1 MTPTLIFDPK
11 QRLYSATATPLPA
24 PTGVRAAR
32 WRHYDSI
39 PDSVTIPFAMRLF
52 AMQNLT
58 LQYVDTVTGFCV
70 EKRIG
75 GTKPLVRAVRE
86 QRLGIDRLYAGSFKG
101 EAGRLAK
108 ESEARNAAEFE
119 DNADALLTRLFYGLD
134 TEVGRLGLKGDDKA
148 LVIAVHQALTIA
160 DVTDVRTRGRRDA
173 APLPCPGGTDRLLD
187 APRRVPR
194 HRRPAAAVR
203 RRLLQALAVTE
214 DNRKGDAHRAAQA
227 RHRNARRHNA
237 AMTDL
242 QPDP

>member
-160 DVTDVRTRGRRDA
+160 DVARMYAREGDEMLRRYHVPVARTGCSM
-173 APLPCPGGTDRLLD
+173 LPNEFLAIADLLPQFAGDCYKLSRSREITAKAMLNDLRKHVIVMPDGTT
-187 APRRVPR
+187 
-194 HRRPAAAVR
+194 
-203 RRLLQALAVTE
+203 LQ
-214 DNRKGDAHRAAQA
+214 
-227 RHRNARRHNA
+227 
-237 AMTDL
+237 
-242 QPDP
+242 

>member
-75 GTKPLVRAVRE
+75 GTKRLVRAVRE

-160 DVTDVRTRGRRDA
+160 DVTRMYAREGDEMLRRYHVPVARTGCSM
-173 APLPCPGGTDRLLD
+173 LPNEFLAIADLLPQFAGDCYKLSPSRKITAKAMLNELRKHVIVMPDGTT
-187 APRRVPR
+187 
-194 HRRPAAAVR
+194 
-203 RRLLQALAVTE
+203 LQ
-214 DNRKGDAHRAAQA
+214 
-227 RHRNARRHNA
+227 
-237 AMTDL
+237 
-242 QPDP
+242 

>member
-108 ESEARNAAEFE
+108 ESEARNAAEFGQRRRAAHAAVLRPRHRGRAARPE
-119 DNADALLTRLFYGLD
+119 RRRQGTRNRRPPGAHHSRRDA
-134 TEVGRLGLKGDDKA
+134 
-148 LVIAVHQALTIA
+148 
-160 DVTDVRTRGRRDA
+160 DVRTRGRRDA

>member
-11 QRLYSATATPLPA
+11 HRLYSATAQPLPA
-24 PTGVRAAR
+24 DTGVRAAR

-86 QRLGIDRLYAGSFKG
+86 LRLGIDRLYAGSFKG
-101 EAGRLAK
+101 ETGRLAK

-134 TEVGRLGLKGDDKA
+134 TEVGRLGLTGDHKA

-160 DVTDVRTRGRRDA
+160 DVARMYAREGDEMLRRYHVPVARTGCSM
-173 APLPCPGGTDRLLD
+173 LPNEFLAIADLLPQFAGDCYKLSRSREITAKAMLNDLRKHVIVMSDGTT
-187 APRRVPR
+187 
-194 HRRPAAAVR
+194 
-203 RRLLQALAVTE
+203 LQ
-214 DNRKGDAHRAAQA
+214 
-227 RHRNARRHNA
+227 
-237 AMTDL
+237 
-242 QPDP
+242 

>member
-39 PDSVTIPFAMRLF
+39 PDSVTIPFAMRLC
-52 AMQNLT
+52 AIQNLT

-134 TEVGRLGLKGDDKA
+134 TEVGRLALKGDDKA

-160 DVTDVRTRGRRDA
+160 DVTRMYAREGDEMLRRYHVPVARTGCSM
-173 APLPCPGGTDRLLD
+173 LPNEFLAIADLLPQFAGDCYKLSPSRKITAKAMLNELRKHVIVMPDGTT
-187 APRRVPR
+187 
-194 HRRPAAAVR
+194 
-203 RRLLQALAVTE
+203 LQ
-214 DNRKGDAHRAAQA
+214 
-227 RHRNARRHNA
+227 
-237 AMTDL
+237 
-242 QPDP
+242 

>member
-160 DVTDVRTRGRRDA
+160 DVTRMYAREGDEMLRRYHVPVARTGCSM
-173 APLPCPGGTDRLLD
+173 LPNEFLAIADLLPQFAGDCYKLSPSRKITAKAMLNELRKHVIVMPDGTT
-187 APRRVPR
+187 
-194 HRRPAAAVR
+194 
-203 RRLLQALAVTE
+203 LQ
-214 DNRKGDAHRAAQA
+214 
-227 RHRNARRHNA
+227 
-237 AMTDL
+237 
-242 QPDP
+242 

>member
-160 DVTDVRTRGRRDA
+160 DVARMYAREGDEMLRRYHVPVARTGCSM
-173 APLPCPGGTDRLLD
+173 LPDEFLAIADLLPQFAGDCYKLSPSRKITAKAMLTVLRKHVIVMPDGTT
-187 APRRVPR
+187 
-194 HRRPAAAVR
+194 
-203 RRLLQALAVTE
+203 LQ
-214 DNRKGDAHRAAQA
+214 
-227 RHRNARRHNA
+227 
-237 AMTDL
+237 
-242 QPDP
+242 

>member
-160 DVTDVRTRGRRDA
+160 DVTRMYAREGDEMLRRYHVPVARTGCSM
-173 APLPCPGGTDRLLD
+173 LPNEFLAIADLLPQFAGDCYKLSRSREITAKAMLNELRKHVIVMPDGTT
-187 APRRVPR
+187 
-194 HRRPAAAVR
+194 
-203 RRLLQALAVTE
+203 LQ
-214 DNRKGDAHRAAQA
+214 
-227 RHRNARRHNA
+227 
-237 AMTDL
+237 
-242 QPDP
+242 

>member
-70 EKRIG
+70 EKRIE

-86 QRLGIDRLYAGSFKG
+86 LRLGIDRLYAGSFKG

-160 DVTDVRTRGRRDA
+160 DVTRMYAREGDEMLRRYHVPVARTGCSM
-173 APLPCPGGTDRLLD
+173 LPNEFLAIADLLPQFAGDCYKLSPSRKITAKAMLNELRKHVIVMPDGTT
-187 APRRVPR
+187 
-194 HRRPAAAVR
+194 
-203 RRLLQALAVTE
+203 LQ
-214 DNRKGDAHRAAQA
+214 
-227 RHRNARRHNA
+227 
-237 AMTDL
+237 
-242 QPDP
+242 

>member
-58 LQYVDTVTGFCV
+58 LQYVDTVTGFCI
-70 EKRIG
+70 EKRID
-75 GTKPLVRAVRE
+75 GTKRLVRAVR
-86 QRLGIDRLYAGSFKG
+86 QLRIGIDRLYAGSFKG

-160 DVTDVRTRGRRDA
+160 DVARMYAREGDEMLRRYHVPVARTGCSM
-173 APLPCPGGTDRLLD
+173 LPNEFLAIADLLPQFAGDCYKLSPSRKITAKAMLNELRKHVIVMPDGTT
-187 APRRVPR
+187 
-194 HRRPAAAVR
+194 
-203 RRLLQALAVTE
+203 LQ
-214 DNRKGDAHRAAQA
+214 
-227 RHRNARRHNA
+227 
-237 AMTDL
+237 
-242 QPDP
+242 

>member
-119 DNADALLTRLFYGLD
+119 DNADALLTRLFYGLG

-160 DVTDVRTRGRRDA
+160 DVARMYAREGDEMLRRYHVPVARTGCSM
-173 APLPCPGGTDRLLD
+173 LPNEFLAIADLLPQFAGDCYKLSPSRKITAKAMLTVLRKHVIVMPDGTT
-187 APRRVPR
+187 
-194 HRRPAAAVR
+194 
-203 RRLLQALAVTE
+203 LQ
-214 DNRKGDAHRAAQA
+214 
-227 RHRNARRHNA
+227 
-237 AMTDL
+237 
-242 QPDP
+242 

>member
-160 DVTDVRTRGRRDA
+160 DVARMYAREGDEMLRRYHVPVARTGCSM
-173 APLPCPGGTDRLLD
+173 LPNEFLAIADLLPQFAGDCYKLSPSRKITAKAMLTVLRKHVIVMPDGTT
-187 APRRVPR
+187 
-194 HRRPAAAVR
+194 
-203 RRLLQALAVTE
+203 LQ
-214 DNRKGDAHRAAQA
+214 
-227 RHRNARRHNA
+227 
-237 AMTDL
+237 
-242 QPDP
+242 

>member
-86 QRLGIDRLYAGSFKG
+86 QRLGIARLYAGSFKG

-160 DVTDVRTRGRRDA
+160 DVARMYAREGDEMLRRYHVPVARTGCSM
-173 APLPCPGGTDRLLD
+173 LPNEFLAIADLLPQFAGDCYKLSRSREITAKAMLNDLRKHVIVMPDGTT
-187 APRRVPR
+187 
-194 HRRPAAAVR
+194 
-203 RRLLQALAVTE
+203 LQ
-214 DNRKGDAHRAAQA
+214 
-227 RHRNARRHNA
+227 
-237 AMTDL
+237 
-242 QPDP
+242 